1 MNEVVISGR
10 YRGFIKG
17 TIQEVIVISNSHN
30 IVTYVFGGITNATT
44 LDDFSDMFYLID
56 K

>member
-30 IVTYVFGGITNATT
+30 IVTYATT